1 MFTKENFEK
10 EKIICAAIEGKK
22 INERSI
28 VEKLKKSLPN
38 YMIPKELKVLG
49 KFPVNKNNK
58 LDRTALKKLFFN
70 TIFFL
75 FKNGKIFL
83 QKKLKSFL

>member
-22 INERSI
+22 INERNV
-28 VEKLKKSLPN
+28 VEKLKKKLPS
-38 YMIPKELKVLG
+38 YMIPKELKILR

-58 LDRTALKKLFFN
+58 VDRTVLKK
-70 TIFFL
+70 IFT
-75 FKNGKIFL
+75 
-83 QKKLKSFL
+83 

>member
-28 VEKLKKSLPN
+28 VEKLKK
-38 YMIPKELKVLG
+38 
-49 KFPVNKNNK
+49 KFAK
-58 LDRTALKKLFFN
+58 LYDT
-70 TIFFL
+70 
-75 FKNGKIFL
+75 
-83 QKKLKSFL
+83 

>member
-58 LDRTALKKLFFN
+58 LDRTALKKLFV
-70 TIFFL
+70 
-75 FKNGKIFL
+75 
-83 QKKLKSFL
+83 